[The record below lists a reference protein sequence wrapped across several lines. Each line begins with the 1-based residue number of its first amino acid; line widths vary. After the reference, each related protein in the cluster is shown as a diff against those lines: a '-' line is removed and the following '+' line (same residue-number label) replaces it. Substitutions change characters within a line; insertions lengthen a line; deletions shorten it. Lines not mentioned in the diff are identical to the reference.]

1 MKQLTGII
9 LIIAAIF
16 FAVVGVSKL
25 DESEQSAN
33 FLGIFKF
40 SVENESAKEVGY
52 ICLAVAALCLIG
64 GVLTLK
70 NR

>member
-1 MKQLTGII
+1 MKRMTGVI

-16 FAVVGVSKL
+16 FGLVGINKL

-40 SVENESAKEVGY
+40 HYEDEDAKEVGY
-52 ICLAVAALCLIG
+52 IFLGLAALLLIG
-64 GVLTLK
+64 GFMTMREK
-70 NR
+70 